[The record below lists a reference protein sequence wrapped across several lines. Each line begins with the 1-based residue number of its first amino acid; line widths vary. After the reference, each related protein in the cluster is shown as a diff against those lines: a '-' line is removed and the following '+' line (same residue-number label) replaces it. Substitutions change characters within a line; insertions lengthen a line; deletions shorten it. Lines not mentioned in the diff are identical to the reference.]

1 MRHTWQVRRTTS
13 EQPDGQARWDQAYQL
28 LLRWTLAAMP
38 PEVEEGGAT
47 DASSV
52 LCARVDGA
60 AATRPNHR
68 TADCSTAGLCG
79 WPGGVDRR
87 RRAHL
92 PRRRL
97 QRRQAR
103 SARPGR
109 T

>member
-1 MRHTWQVRRTTS
+1 MRRTWQVRRTTS

-28 LLRWTLAAMP
+28 LLRWRLAAEP
-38 PEVEEGGAT
+38 PEAKEGAM

-52 LCARVDGA
+52 VCAGVDRA
-60 AATRPNHR
+60 AAARPNYR
-68 TADCSTAGLCG
+68 TATCPTTGLCG
-79 WPGGVDRR
+79 GSGGVDRR

-109 T
+109 IA